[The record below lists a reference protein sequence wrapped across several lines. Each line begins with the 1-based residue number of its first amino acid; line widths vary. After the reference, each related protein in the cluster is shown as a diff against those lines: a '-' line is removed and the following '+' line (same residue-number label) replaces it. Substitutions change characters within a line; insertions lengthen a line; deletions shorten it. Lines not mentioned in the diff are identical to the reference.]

1 VPERAHLHEAEGVTI
16 VKGNITRRGK
26 KSWRL
31 KFDIGRDEAT
41 GERNIQYHTVKGTR
55 QDAERKLRELLAAVD
70 NSTYVEPSKLT
81 VAEHVRARVAQW
93 AAASDI
99 SPKTAERYQDLTE
112 NQIVPFLGAKPMQK
126 LRAPDIEAWHTS
138 LRTSG
143 RRDGK
148 GGVSARTIRFAHS
161 LLSKCLDE
169 AVRHELAV
177 RNVALVQKPGAGGD
191 EAKEMVI
198 LTAEQQQTVLG
209 GLRGKPL
216 YPLVVTALY
225 SGIRRGE
232 LLALRWGNVD
242 LDGKV
247 IRVRES
253 LEETEAHGRRFKT
266 PKTKAGRRDIT
277 LPDVIVETLR
287 DHRRQQL
294 EHRLALGLGKL
305 PDDALVFPTIDG
317 GPQSPNEV
325 SKKWAAVADDFG
337 FPDVTLH
344 GLRHTHASQLI
355 DAGVDIVTIS
365 KRLGHAK
372 PNVTLQVYAHLFRTS
387 DDKAATAI
395 NTALASLGQ
404 S

>member
-1 VPERAHLHEAEGVTI
+1 M
-16 VKGNITRRGK
+16 KGNITRRGK

-31 KFDIGRDEAT
+31 KFDIGRDSAT
-41 GERNIQYHTVKGTR
+41 GARDIQYQTVKGTR
-55 QDAERKLRELLAAVD
+55 QDAERKLRELLGMVD
-70 NSTYVEPSKLT
+70 NSTYVEPSKIT
-81 VAEHVRARVAQW
+81 IAEHVRARVAQW
-93 AAASDI
+93 AAAGEI

-112 NQIVPFLGAKPMQK
+112 NQIVPYLGAKQMQK
-126 LRAPDIEAWHTS
+126 LRAPDIEGWHTA

-148 GGVSARTIRFAHS
+148 GGVSGRTVRFAHS

-177 RNVALVQKPGAGGD
+177 RNVASVQKPGAGGG

-198 LTAEQQQTVLG
+198 LTSDQQRTVLER
-209 GLRGKPL
+209 LRGKAL

-225 SGIRRGE
+225 SGMRRGE
-232 LLALRWGNVD
+232 LLALRWSNVD
-242 LDGKV
+242 LDAKV
-247 IRVRES
+247 VRVRES
-253 LEETEAHGRRFKT
+253 LEETEAHGRRFKA

-277 LPDVIVETLR
+277 LPDIIVATLR

-294 EHRLALGLGKL
+294 EQRIALGLGK
-305 PDDALVFPTIDG
+305 PADDALVFPTLAG
-317 GPQSPNEV
+317 GPRSPNGV
-325 SKKWAAVADDFG
+325 TKDWAETAASIGV
-337 FPDVTLH
+337 PDVTFH
-344 GLRHTHASQLI
+344 GLRHSHASQLI

-372 PNVTLQVYAHLFRTS
+372 PNVTLSVYAHLFRTS
-387 DDKAATAI
+387 DDKAAAAI
-395 NTALASLGQ
+395 NTALAGLRQ